1 MSIWWTVLVTI
12 HDKANDVVGTLEG
25 WQLSETTLDKIQQDV
40 DEFLKPE
47 EYEMSNVIFYVC
59 VAIYVAV
66 IYTLTWGEYNLTIL
80 EGIGACVLF
89 LLFIG
94 SMVVAIWEGERK

>member
-47 EYEMSNVIFYVC
+47 ENDDE
-59 VAIYVAV
+59 
-66 IYTLTWGEYNLTIL
+66 
-80 EGIGACVLF
+80 
-89 LLFIG
+89 
-94 SMVVAIWEGERK
+94 